1 MWPAVEAG
9 HERGQQHPSEHVEE
23 EQRGAAHGVRLDGT
37 CVKTRATG
45 RIQSG
50 LQPNPMFQAHR
61 GMDELFKWSSQVC
74 KLVGVVQLH
83 RREVTQN
90 WNQRAGAELTLQNV
104 GSARGPECSRRRDG
118 HDWQ

>member
-23 EQRGAAHGVRLDGT
+23 EQRGAAQGVRLDGT
-37 CVKTRATG
+37 CVTTRAMG
-45 RIQSG
+45 CIQSG

-74 KLVGVVQLH
+74 KVWVYGGEGHAQA
-83 RREVTQN
+83 RRIREQE
-90 WNQRAGAELTLQNV
+90 RA
-104 GSARGPECSRRRDG
+104 SP
-118 HDWQ
+118 